1 MEAKIQF
8 EIKDG
13 RTMGIKVVV
22 VLLEECPLLSS
33 WNPLEMVLVVLGNS
47 MVRETKGGRVR
58 RLLEVRLDQR
68 ILIEKPKP
76 VDQIIR

>member
-1 MEAKIQF
+1 MKLMEAMIQF

-22 VLLEECPLLSS
+22 VLEELFSR
-33 WNPLEMVLVVLGNS
+33 WKPLEMVVVLGNS

-58 RLLEVRLDQR
+58 RLLEIRLDQI

-76 VDQIIR
+76 IDQIIR